1 MEHTN
6 PTDPDTSGARPRGL
20 MLCLTTPGNTID
32 PRIEALYQ
40 PRTAPDPLRSSR
52 SRSAYFTPTGVLTP
66 EGRRVIH
73 AMTEPLV
80 TGFRSIA
87 LAARQASARFAPLA
101 ALLEEVKRGPT
112 IGRKR
117 RARRARG
124 RGRAA
129 R

>member
-1 MEHTN
+1 MEHT
-6 PTDPDTSGARPRGL
+6 THAAS
-20 MLCLTTPGNTID
+20 
-32 PRIEALYQ
+32 
-40 PRTAPDPLRSSR
+40 DPLRSPR
-52 SRSAYFTPTGVLTP
+52 PRSAYFTPTGVLTP

-101 ALLEEVKRGPT
+101 ALLEEVKQGPT

-124 RGRAA
+124 RA
-129 R
+129 RQVNHTTRSRK